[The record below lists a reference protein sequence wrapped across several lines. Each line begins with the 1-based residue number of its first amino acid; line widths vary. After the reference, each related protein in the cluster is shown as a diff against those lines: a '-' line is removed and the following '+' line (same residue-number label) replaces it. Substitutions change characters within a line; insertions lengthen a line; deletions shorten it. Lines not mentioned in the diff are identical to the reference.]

1 MKIQVL
7 QENLAKAISTC
18 SRFASSRVQ
27 LPVLANILLKITK
40 SKFSVAATNLEM
52 SISIS
57 IGAKIEKEGQITVPA
72 RVLNDLISNLSA
84 GTVDLEVEKENLK
97 IKSLSFE
104 SSLSGMNA
112 SDFPLIPEEVGV
124 DVLKI
129 PSKEIEIDTP
139 RGTYKIALPGIF
151 FDEIDF
157 SISCP
162 VPKVHCMTTITLSY
176 KNQWGCLPDVM
187 RLKNHYMFDYIISK
201 VSDILKFKYAFLD
214 GRYGLTNNGPMVG
227 DPIEVNW
234 FAASNSLGAFDMIV
248 SEMMG
253 FNWEGIGHLK
263 MAAKYGFIPNRENI
277 QVIGDIESLKRKF
290 VLKRNIWNYP
300 ALTAFHSPKLT
311 HLFYFSIWAKLLHDV
326 MYTFRKRPIIEQ

>member
-1 MKIQVL
+1 MSD
-7 QENLAKAISTC
+7 AF
-18 SRFASSRVQ
+18 RDMGF
-27 LPVLANILLKITK
+27 
-40 SKFSVAATNLEM
+40 LE
-52 SISIS
+52 
-57 IGAKIEKEGQITVPA
+57 IEKEFPQVKI
-72 RVLNDLISNLSA
+72 INLS
-84 GTVDLEVEKENLK
+84 
-97 IKSLSFE
+97 
-104 SSLSGMNA
+104 
-112 SDFPLIPEEVGV
+112 
-124 DVLKI
+124 KI

-139 RGTYKIALPGIF
+139 RGPYKIALPEIF
-151 FDEIDF
+151 FNEIDF

-162 VPKVHCMTTITLSY
+162 LPKVHCMTKITLSY

-201 VSDILKFKYAFLD
+201 VSDILKFRYAFLD
-214 GRYGLTNNGPMVG
+214 GKYGLTNNGPMVG

-253 FNWEGIGHLK
+253 FDWRKVGHLK
-263 MAAKYGFIPNRENI
+263 MAAKYGFIPNREDT